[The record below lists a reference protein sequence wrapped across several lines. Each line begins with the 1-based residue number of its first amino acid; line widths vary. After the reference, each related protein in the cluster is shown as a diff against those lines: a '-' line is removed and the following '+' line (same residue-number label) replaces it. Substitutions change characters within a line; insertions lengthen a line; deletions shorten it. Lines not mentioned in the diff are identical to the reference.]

1 MASGQLFANKTFM
14 DRRRVARPQRILVV
28 DDSDDMRDLWNL
40 WLTAHGFSVLE
51 AQNGAEALHQV
62 DERPP
67 DLVLLDVMMPVM
79 DGLETLRRLRAH
91 AATSSVPVIMLSAQ
105 DEAGARRARDLRP
118 DLYLRKPIA
127 PDDLLWHIRGLL
139 RRV

>member
-1 MASGQLFANKTFM
+1 M

>member
-1 MASGQLFANKTFM
+1 M

-28 DDSDDMRDLWNL
+28 DDSADMRDLWNL

-51 AQNGAEALHQV
+51 AQNGAEALQQV

-79 DGLETLRRLRAH
+79 DGLETLKRLRAQTQRH
-91 AATSSVPVIMLSAQ
+91 LRCRSSCSPLKTRP
-105 DEAGARRARDLRP
+105 AR
-118 DLYLRKPIA
+118 
-127 PDDLLWHIRGLL
+127 GG
-139 RRV
+139 RVSSGRTCTCGSRSRLTI